1 MPQMQGNGSG
11 GVFFTLPDKM
21 KMYVN
26 CEGETVALKGDHTLT
41 PGTRHGTCHAKG
53 ALHAE

>member
-1 MPQMQGNGSG
+1 MQGNGSD